1 MSGLVERVLCFDVY
15 PDNDWIRTI
24 NNIEYVDLD
33 TVLRNSDF
41 ISIHVPLLPETHH
54 LIDEAA
60 FNKMKKNVILVN
72 TSRY

>member
-15 PDNDWIRTI
+15 PDND
-24 NNIEYVDLD
+24 NIEYVDLD
-33 TVLRNSDF
+33 TVLRSSDF

-72 TSRY
+72 TSR